1 MIYKRIQ
8 INSKRNSDIQ
18 ILNSLNSSSKETP
31 KESNYDENLISLI
44 SSKKNYNKSNTFEYD
59 AKENLY
65 YTNNNIKIGNSN
77 LINKLDV
84 KKSKTF
90 NENEIGQNANY
101 NQHLNYG
108 QNYLETVKETLN
120 ESNSKMDISG
130 INEIINKDEI
140 NIKEIKSRIENRIND
155 IEAKE
160 NKIRFQ
166 ESENNEPS
174 CVATSSFINT
184 KKNILSL
191 K

>member
-1 MIYKRIQ
+1 M
-8 INSKRNSDIQ
+8 
-18 ILNSLNSSSKETP
+18 
-31 KESNYDENLISLI
+31 I

-191 K
+191 KWLMHFVIYNLIYLNLL